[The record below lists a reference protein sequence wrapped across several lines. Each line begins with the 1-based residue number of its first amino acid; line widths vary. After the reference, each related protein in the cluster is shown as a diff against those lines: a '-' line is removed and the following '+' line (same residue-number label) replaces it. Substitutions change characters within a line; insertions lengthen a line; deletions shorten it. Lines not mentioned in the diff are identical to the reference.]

1 MNAPILALAVAL
13 LTKLA
18 AVFFV
23 ILVAELFFIFSQFVW
38 VVGTAAH
45 LLV

>member
-1 MNAPILALAVAL
+1 MHTPFLVLAASL

-18 AVFFV
+18 AIFFV
-23 ILVAELFFIFSQFVW
+23 ILVAEIFLIFSPFVW
-38 VVGTAAH
+38 VLGTAAH

>member
-1 MNAPILALAVAL
+1 MNAPILALAASL

-23 ILVAELFFIFSQFVW
+23 ILVAELFLIFAPFAWAVEA
-38 VVGTAAH
+38 AAH